1 MWFVHSIYGY
11 DVFGSAFLSLRRL
24 IEFFTFL
31 WETLYCINLYSLMT
45 NFIYRM
51 LIKSSAWDTSY
62 TATKWQFGGTKWLL
76 LVVKEIGA
84 AD

>member
-51 LIKSSAWDTSY
+51 LIKSSA
-62 TATKWQFGGTKWLL
+62 
-76 LVVKEIGA
+76 
-84 AD
+84 